1 MASALRRN
9 EKGIGLAAGTSSFA
23 GKHRRVAVVA
33 LVSVLLA
40 SCSSI
45 VDPELQAGPPSF
57 NAASPGVSESEDAA
71 GSDLALADGKAS
83 DGEVLPSQTAYVPV
97 IKPTPATVAAAGEET
112 GSNAAPDLA
121 AAAAPADASRVVE
134 VPQAAAITVPVRD
147 ATFPAATNGAAA
159 GQPVAKRK
167 TFLSSF
173 FGAPPAAAA
182 PVPATESKP
191 LVKLASLETAG
202 TRSVRASVA
211 AVEPSAKSAKRS
223 SLALEGGDNA
233 LPGVRQSA
241 LFEIKRKSGLD
252 DDSDVDVHEEDDFE
266 IIQVASAGGL
276 ARLAPNGLLKQ
287 TESVDTACLKPSL
300 VRALKSVEQHY
311 GRKMMITSGY
321 RSPEHNRRARGAKNS
336 LHMYCAAVDVQIKGV
351 SKWELARYV
360 RSMPGRGGVGT
371 YCHTE
376 SVHID
381 VGPERDWNWRCGRR
395 R

>member
-1 MASALRRN
+1 MRV
-9 EKGIGLAAGTSSFA
+9 A
-23 GKHRRVAVVA
+23 GKRRRRVAIVG
-33 LVSVLLA
+33 LLSVLLS

-45 VDPELQAGPPSF
+45 VDPDLQAGPPSY
-57 NAASPGVSESEDAA
+57 NAASAPGSEPSD
-71 GSDLALADGKAS
+71 GVGTDLALADGAS
-83 DGEVLPSQTAYVPV
+83 DGEALPSQTAYVPLT
-97 IKPTPATVAAAGEET
+97 KPTPATVAAAGEEIASDVT
-112 GSNAAPDLA
+112 PDLA
-121 AAAAPADASRVVE
+121 ATASPREASQVVSGT
-134 VPQAAAITVPVRD
+134 QAAGGTASTTVPVRD
-147 ATFPAATNGAAA
+147 ASFPAATAVAVDA
-159 GQPVAKRK
+159 QPSPRKK

-173 FGAPPAAAA
+173 FGAVPAAAVPA
-182 PVPATESKP
+182 PVAETKP
-191 LVKLASLETAG
+191 LVKLASIETAAN
-202 TRSVRASVA
+202 RPVRASVA
-211 AVEPSAKSAKRS
+211 SVEPSVKSAKRS

-252 DDSDVDVHEEDDFE
+252 DDSDVDVHEADDFE
-266 IIQVASAGGL
+266 IIQVASAGGM

-300 VRALKSVEQHY
+300 VRALKAVEQHY

-321 RSPEHNRRARGAKNS
+321 RSPERNRRARGAKNS

-351 SKWELARYV
+351 SKWELASYV

-371 YCHTE
+371 YCHTD

-395 R
+395 G